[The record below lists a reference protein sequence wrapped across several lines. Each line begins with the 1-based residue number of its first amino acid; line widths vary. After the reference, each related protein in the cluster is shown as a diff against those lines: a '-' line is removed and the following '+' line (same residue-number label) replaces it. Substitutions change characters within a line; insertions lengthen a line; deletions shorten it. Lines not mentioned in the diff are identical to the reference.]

1 MKRHYMGFIAAFV
14 LLDVI
19 LPKTGGC
26 SCSRHDEIEETII
39 EQQTESEP
47 SSEITVEFEQDT
59 QN

>member
-1 MKRHYMGFIAAFV
+1 MKRHYFGFIAAFV

-19 LPKTGGC
+19 SPKIGGC

-39 EQQTESEP
+39 EQTVAEP
-47 SSEITVEFEQDT
+47 SSEITVELEQDT